1 MGGGGCISFDITLEA
16 SLKFSCCPNKRGLKI
31 LKVGQ
36 LKMPDLPAKD
46 K

>member
-1 MGGGGCISFDITLEA
+1 MSFDVTLEA
-16 SLKFSCCPNKRGLKI
+16 RARGGLKI
-31 LKVGQ
+31 VKVGQ